1 MDEMNEHLEPLRSF
15 ILPGGLRAAAALHQ
29 ARTVA
34 RRAERLAVTANAE
47 RGLNPAALVYLNRL
61 SDPLFVLGRAINAD
75 AGGDLPWPPGRPP
88 GCRLLPPPPPPQSLF
103 LPFQGIP
110 HAGGAPG
117 K

>member
-61 SDPLFVLGRAINAD
+61 SDHLFVLVPALTASAGR
-75 AGGDLPWPPGRPP
+75 DLLWQPAATRGCTLFSPTPPTQPP
-88 GCRLLPPPPPPQSLF
+88 F
-103 LPFQGIP
+103 
-110 HAGGAPG
+110 
-117 K
+117 